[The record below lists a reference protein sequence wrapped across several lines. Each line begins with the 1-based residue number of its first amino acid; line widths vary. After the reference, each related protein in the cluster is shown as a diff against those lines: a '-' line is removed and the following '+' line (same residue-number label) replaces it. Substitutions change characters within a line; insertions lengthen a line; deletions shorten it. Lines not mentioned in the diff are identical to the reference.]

1 VTELLSSPRPG
12 AADGLT
18 DADLARSRAET
29 DVLLADHGVTYGD
42 DDAPPRARTW
52 HLDPVPVTIDE
63 LEWTTLDAA
72 LVERAELLDAVLVDL
87 YGPRRLL
94 TDTLLPPEIV
104 LAHPGFLRAVDGLR
118 LPSLRELVLTAT
130 DLTRDA
136 SGGWVAIADR
146 TQAPSGAGYAMEDRR
161 VVARVLAGVYRQ
173 ASIQRL
179 GPFFHALKLALQDA
193 APAGVTAP
201 RVVLLTSGPHS
212 ETSFDQSYLAAM
224 LGFPMVEGSDLVVRE
239 GRVWM
244 QGLDSMEPVDV
255 ILRRVDADYC
265 DPLELRPDSR
275 LGVSGLVRALRAG
288 SVSVVNPLGSSVL
301 ENPALLAHLPRLAR
315 EVLGHDLALSS
326 PPTHWCGDAAARS
339 HVLTHLDRL
348 VLKPTVRGSR
358 AGTVL
363 GWTLDRA
370 GLDAL
375 AARIAADPSA
385 WVGQEPVG
393 APWTAQAP
401 AAILRT
407 FAVSHDGSYRVM
419 AGGLARVAP
428 DASHQV
434 VSSALGAIAKD
445 VWVLSS
451 ETGTLAEPSFAGAG
465 DAGPQRA
472 ASGVSPRTAENM
484 FWMGRYAERA
494 GGTVRLLRALVDRW
508 NDYDHSPR
516 SVGGRAL
523 SALLTAAAVP
533 PPRSWPGTTITG
545 TTTRPQDMD
554 LRSLLLDRGHVRSV
568 AWSVRALAAAASAVR
583 DQLSNDS
590 WLPLASLER
599 SLARAR
605 VDAELDAPRAD
616 AGTDGGARAAAVAG
630 TTNRAAAETAGLQPV
645 LDRLLEALLAFAGI
659 GAESMVRDAGWRLLD
674 AGRRLERAQHVVESL
689 AATLVDVRPAT
700 VDALVIESVLI
711 THESVLTYRRRNQ
724 GPASVAG
731 VLDLLLADPS
741 NPRSLAFQLDR
752 LREDLVGLP
761 TIRRA
766 PDLRDRLL
774 QDVTDLLTELDPIAV
789 AALVADDGRR
799 QHLAEAL
806 DSMRWR
812 LRALSDEIALVH
824 FAHPVPSRTLDDT
837 WGVESTDDADETDEE
852 ADA

>member
-1 VTELLSSPRPG
+1 VTDLLSSPRPG
-12 AADGLT
+12 AVDELT
-18 DADLARSRAET
+18 DALTGTELARSRAET
-29 DVLLADHGVTYGD
+29 DLLLADHGVTYGT
-42 DDAPPRARTW
+42 DDAAPSATGW
-52 HLDPVPVTIDE
+52 HLDPVPVIIDE
-63 LEWTTLDAA
+63 LEWTSLDTA
-72 LVERAELLDAVLVDL
+72 LVERAQVLDEVLVDL
-87 YGPRRLL
+87 YGPRRWL
-94 TDTLLPPEIV
+94 TDALLPPEIV

-118 LPSLRELVLTAT
+118 LPASRELVLTAT

-161 VVARVLAGVYRQ
+161 VVARVRSGVYRQ

-193 APAGVTAP
+193 APAGATSP

-212 ETSFDQSYLAAM
+212 ETAFDQSYLAAM
-224 LGFPMVEGSDLVVRE
+224 LGLPMVEGSDLLVRE

-244 QGLDSMEPVDV
+244 QGLDALEPVDV

-265 DPLELRPDSR
+265 DPLELRADSR
-275 LGVSGLVRALRAG
+275 LGVPGLVRALRAG

-315 EVLGHDLALSS
+315 VVLGHDLALPT
-326 PPTHWCGDAAARS
+326 PPTHWCGDETARA
-339 HVLTHLDRL
+339 HVLAHLDRL

-370 GLDAL
+370 AREAL
-375 AARIAADPSA
+375 AARIAADPGA

-393 APWTAQAP
+393 EPWATDIP
-401 AAILRT
+401 AAVLRT
-407 FAVSHDGSYRVM
+407 FAVAANVRSTA
-419 AGGLARVAP
+419 AGMSVAP
-428 DASHQV
+428 DPSQQV
-434 VSSALGAIAKD
+434 VSSALGAVAKD

-451 ETGTLAEPSFAGAG
+451 ETGALADPWLNGPG

-472 ASGVSPRTAENM
+472 VSGISPRTAENM
-484 FWMGRYAERA
+484 FWLGRYAERA
-494 GGTVRLLRALVDRW
+494 GDTVRLLRALVDRW
-508 NDYDHSPR
+508 NDYHHSPR
-516 SVGGRAL
+516 STGGRAL
-523 SALLTAAAVP
+523 GALLTAADVATP
-533 PPRSWPGTTITG
+533 ATWPGA
-545 TTTRPQDMD
+545 TTRTAPLD
-554 LRSLLLDRGHVRSV
+554 LRSLLLDRSSARSV
-568 AWSVRALAAAASAVR
+568 AWSVRSLADAASAVR
-583 DQLSNDS
+583 DQLSGDS
-590 WLPLASLER
+590 WLPLASMER

-605 VDAELDAPRAD
+605 SEARSVVDPLTEQAS
-616 AGTDGGARAAAVAG
+616 
-630 TTNRAAAETAGLQPV
+630 AETAGMQPV
-645 LDRLLEALLAFAGI
+645 LDRVLEALLALAGI

-674 AGRRLERAQHVVESL
+674 TGRRLERAQHLIESL
-689 AATLVDVRPAT
+689 AATLTDVRPAA

-731 VLDLLLADPS
+731 VLDLLLVDPT

-752 LREDLVGLP
+752 LRDDLADVP
-761 TIRRA
+761 TPLRA

-774 QDVTDLLTELDPIAV
+774 QDVTDVLTELDPVAV
-789 AALVADDGRR
+789 AALVTDDGRR
-799 QHLAEAL
+799 HHLAETL

-812 LRALSDEIALVH
+812 LRALADEIALVH
-824 FAHPVPSRTLDDT
+824 FAQPVPSRTLDDT
-837 WGVESTDDADETDEE
+837 WGVESADDTDDSDEE

>member
-12 AADGLT
+12 TADVLG

-29 DVLLADHGVTYGD
+29 DVLLADHGVTYGAD
-42 DDAPPRARTW
+42 DGPPRARVW

-63 LEWTTLDAA
+63 LEWSTLDAA
-72 LVERAELLDAVLVDL
+72 LVERAELLDAVLTDL
-87 YGPRRLL
+87 YGARRLL
-94 TDTLLPPEIV
+94 ADALLPPEIV

-118 LPSLRELVLTAT
+118 LPAPRELVLTAT

-193 APAGVTAP
+193 APTDATTP

-244 QGLDSMEPVDV
+244 QGLDALEPVDV
-255 ILRRVDADYC
+255 ILRRVDADFC
-265 DPLELRPDSR
+265 DPLELRADSR
-275 LGVSGLVRALRAG
+275 LGVPGLVRALRAG

-315 EVLGHDLALSS
+315 EVLGHDLTLPS
-326 PPTHWCGDAAARS
+326 PPTHWCGDDAART
-339 HVLTHLDRL
+339 HVLAHLDRL

-358 AGTVL
+358 VGTVL

-375 AARIAADPSA
+375 AARITADPNA

-393 APWTAQAP
+393 APWTSQAP
-401 AAILRT
+401 AAVLRT
-407 FAVSHDGSYRVM
+407 FAVAQDGSYRVM

-428 DASHQV
+428 DASQHV

-451 ETGTLAEPSFAGAG
+451 ETSTVAEPSLGG
-465 DAGPQRA
+465 PGGAGPQRA
-472 ASGVSPRTAENM
+472 TSGVSPRTAENM

-494 GGTVRLLRALVDRW
+494 GDTVRLLRALVDRW
-508 NDYDHSPR
+508 NDYHRIPG

-523 SALLTAAAVP
+523 AELLAAAAVP
-533 PPRSWPGTTITG
+533 PPRSWPGTTTPG
-545 TTTRPQDMD
+545 TTTRPHDTD
-554 LRSLLLDRGHVRSV
+554 LRSLLLDRANPRSV
-568 AWSVRALAAAASAVR
+568 AWSVRSMALAASAVR

-605 VDAELDAPRAD
+605 SDADLDAPRPL
-616 AGTDGGARAAAVAG
+616 AGMPSEATA
-630 TTNRAAAETAGLQPV
+630 TTPTRSAAETAGMQPV
-645 LDRLLEALLAFAGI
+645 LDRLLEALLALAGI

-689 AATLVDVRPAT
+689 AATLVDVRPAA
-700 VDALVIESVLI
+700 VDALVIESVLL

-724 GPASVAG
+724 GLASVAG
-731 VLDLLLADPS
+731 VLDLLLVDPS
-741 NPRSLAFQLDR
+741 NPRSLAYQLDR

-761 TIRRA
+761 TPTRA
-766 PDLRDRLL
+766 LDLRDRLL
-774 QDVTDLLTELDPIAV
+774 QDVRDVLTELDPVAV
-789 AALVADDGRR
+789 VDLVTDDGRR
-799 QHLAEAL
+799 HHLAEAL

-812 LRALSDEIALVH
+812 LRTLCDEIALVH
-824 FAHPVPSRTLDDT
+824 FAQPVPSRTLDDT
-837 WGVESTDDADETDEE
+837 WGVESGGGDEGDDEG
-852 ADA
+852 DA